1 MDTFNPDC
9 KNNLRGV
16 KKMNLLNERID
27 RYILSLLNVEYIDFE
42 NSEIHNDGTIDIYLN
57 KNKLPKLD
65 FEIDDNDDN
74 WILGQLE
81 LCEEVFIQ
89 IDTNIGIITGLFVEG
104 FTVIHMFV
112 DTFLNSE
119 YAEQID
125 TYIDYIKKWCAKIS
139 HTDT

>member
-1 MDTFNPDC
+1 
-9 KNNLRGV
+9 
-16 KKMNLLNERID
+16 MNLLNKKID
-27 RYILSLLNVEYIDFE
+27 NYILSLLNVEYIE
-42 NSEIHNDGTIDIYLN
+42 ETIAHNDGIIDVYLN
-57 KNKLPKLD
+57 KNKIPKPD
-65 FEIDDNDDN
+65 FEIDDDSDS

-81 LCEEVFIQ
+81 LCEGVFIE

-104 FTVIHMFV
+104 FTVIHIFA

-125 TYIDYIKKWCAKIS
+125 TYINCIQKWCVKIK

>member
-1 MDTFNPDC
+1 
-9 KNNLRGV
+9 
-16 KKMNLLNERID
+16 MNLLNERID

-42 NSEIHNDGTIDIYLN
+42 NSEIHDDGIIDVYLN
-57 KNKLPKLD
+57 KNKIPKPD
-65 FEIDDNDDN
+65 FEIDDDSDS

-81 LCEEVFIQ
+81 LCEGVFIE

-125 TYIDYIKKWCAKIS
+125 TYIDFIKKWCAKIK

>member
-1 MDTFNPDC
+1 
-9 KNNLRGV
+9 
-16 KKMNLLNERID
+16 MNLLNERID
-27 RYILSLLNVEYIDFE
+27 RYILSLLNVEYIE
-42 NSEIHNDGTIDIYLN
+42 ETKAHNDGIIDIYLN
-57 KNKLPKLD
+57 KNKIPKPD
-65 FEIDDNDDN
+65 FEIDDDSDS

-81 LCEEVFIQ
+81 LCEGVFIE

-125 TYIDYIKKWCAKIS
+125 TYIDFIKKWCAKVK

>member
-1 MDTFNPDC
+1 
-9 KNNLRGV
+9 
-16 KKMNLLNERID
+16 MNLLNERID

-42 NSEIHNDGTIDIYLN
+42 NSETRDDGTIDIYLN
-57 KNKLPKLD
+57 KNKLPKPD
-65 FEIDDNDDN
+65 FQIDDNDDN

-81 LCEEVFIQ
+81 LCEGVFIQ
-89 IDTNIGIITGLFVEG
+89 IDMTIGIITGLFVEG

-119 YAEQID
+119 YAEQIN
-125 TYIDYIKKWCAKIS
+125 TYIDFIKKWCAKIK

>member
-1 MDTFNPDC
+1 
-9 KNNLRGV
+9 
-16 KKMNLLNERID
+16 MNLLNKKID
-27 RYILSLLNVEYIDFE
+27 NYLLSLLNVEYIE
-42 NSEIHNDGTIDIYLN
+42 ETKAHNDGTIDVYLN
-57 KNKLPKLD
+57 KNKIPKLD

-112 DTFLNSE
+112 DTFLNSD
-119 YAEQID
+119 YVEQID
-125 TYIDYIKKWCAKIS
+125 SYYFYLIKNTNLTKFQKN
-139 HTDT
+139 HG

>member
-1 MDTFNPDC
+1 MKSRKDYPVWFYFDDEEDD
-9 KNNLRGV
+9 G
-16 KKMNLLNERID
+16 EED
-27 RYILSLLNVEYIDFE
+27 FDDDEDDFFYDEDDEYESD
-42 NSEIHNDGTIDIYLN
+42 DD
-57 KNKLPKLD
+57 D
-65 FEIDDNDDN
+65 FEIDDDSDS

-81 LCEEVFIQ
+81 LCEGVFIQ

-125 TYIDYIKKWCAKIS
+125 TYIDFIKKWCAKMT

>member
-1 MDTFNPDC
+1 M
-9 KNNLRGV
+9 
-16 KKMNLLNERID
+16 KKKKKKID
-27 RYILSLLNVEYIDFE
+27 NYILSLLNVEYIE
-42 NSEIHNDGTIDIYLN
+42 ETKAHNDGTIDIYLN
-57 KNKLPKLD
+57 KNKLPKPD
-65 FEIDDNDDN
+65 FQIDDNDDS

-125 TYIDYIKKWCAKIS
+125 TYIDFIKKWCAKIK

>member
-1 MDTFNPDC
+1 
-9 KNNLRGV
+9 
-16 KKMNLLNERID
+16 MNLLNERID

-42 NSEIHNDGTIDIYLN
+42 NSEIHDDGIIDVYLN
-57 KNKLPKLD
+57 KNKIPKPD
-65 FEIDDNDDN
+65 FEIDDDSDS

-81 LCEEVFIQ
+81 LCEGVFIE

-104 FTVIHMFV
+104 FAVVHTFV
-112 DTFLNSE
+112 DTFLKSE
-119 YAEQID
+119 YIEQID

>member
-1 MDTFNPDC
+1 
-9 KNNLRGV
+9 
-16 KKMNLLNERID
+16 MNLLNKKID
-27 RYILSLLNVEYIDFE
+27 NYILSLLNVEYIE
-42 NSEIHNDGTIDIYLN
+42 ETKAHNDGTVDIYLN
-57 KNKLPKLD
+57 KNKLPKPD
-65 FEIDDNDDN
+65 FQIDDNDDN

-81 LCEEVFIQ
+81 LCEAVSIQ

-125 TYIDYIKKWCAKIS
+125 TYIDFIKKWWAKIK

>member
-1 MDTFNPDC
+1 
-9 KNNLRGV
+9 
-16 KKMNLLNERID
+16 MNLLNKKID
-27 RYILSLLNVEYIDFE
+27 NYILSLLNVEYIE
-42 NSEIHNDGTIDIYLN
+42 ETKAHNDGIIDIYLN
-57 KNKLPKLD
+57 VNKIPKLD

-89 IDTNIGIITGLFVEG
+89 IDTNIGIITGLFIEG
-104 FTVIHMFV
+104 FAVVHTFV
-112 DTFLNSE
+112 DTFLKSE
-119 YAEQID
+119 YIEQID

>member
-1 MDTFNPDC
+1 M
-9 KNNLRGV
+9 GSSH
-16 KKMNLLNERID
+16 ERID

-42 NSEIHNDGTIDIYLN
+42 NSEIHDDGIIDIYLN
-57 KNKLPKLD
+57 KNKIPKPD
-65 FEIDDNDDN
+65 FQIDDNDDN

-81 LCEEVFIQ
+81 LCEGVFIE

-112 DTFLNSE
+112 DAFLNSE

-125 TYIDYIKKWCAKIS
+125 TYIDFIKKWCTKTK